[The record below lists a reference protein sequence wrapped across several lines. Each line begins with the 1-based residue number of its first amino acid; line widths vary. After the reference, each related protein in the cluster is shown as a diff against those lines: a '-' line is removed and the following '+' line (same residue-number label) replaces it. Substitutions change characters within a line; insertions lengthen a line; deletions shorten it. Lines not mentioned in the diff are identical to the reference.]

1 MKRPKTPMYPPPSTP
16 PTPQQRQSFTRLLK
30 PISKKR
36 RNILQN
42 PQPLPAA
49 AGDAAIKWKP
59 LNINKSELY
68 LPLTFPTGQ
77 TFRWRQTGASQYT
90 GPVGP
95 HLVSLK
101 QLEDNGVGYYC
112 HFTDSEDMARIDLF
126 DFLNMGI
133 SLNEMWSEF
142 KASDERFAELALY
155 LEGARVL
162 RQDPLECLIQFIC
175 SSNNNIQRITKM
187 VDFISSK
194 GEFLG
199 NVGGYDFFEFPTL
212 ERLALVSEAEL
223 REAGLNILL
232 ARWQLCNQNPG
243 GVEWLATLRKLDL
256 QEAIDGLC
264 SLPGVGPKVA
274 ACIALFS
281 LDQHHAIPVDTH
293 VWQIATRYL
302 IPELAGTR
310 LTPKIC
316 NRVAD
321 AFVSKY
327 GKYAGWAQTLLFISE
342 LPSQRALLP
351 SSFWNTEERSSPKL
365 QMKIQAI
372 QETKENPGSK
382 RKTTVPNAFNLL
394 PDHLQDSSNN
404 DDIHDSSH
412 SICHIFF
419 SQASR

>member
-1 MKRPKTPMYPPPSTP
+1 MQSPKSILRAKRPKSPLSPP
-16 PTPQQRQSFTRLLK
+16 PTPQQRQSSTTLLKK
-30 PISKKR
+30 PISKKP

-42 PQPLPAA
+42 PQPVPTAD
-49 AGDAAIKWKP
+49 GTVKWKP
-59 LNINKSELY
+59 LSINKSELY

-77 TFRWRQTGASQYT
+77 TFRWKKTGPLQYT
-90 GPVGP
+90 GPIGP
-95 HLVSLK
+95 HLVSLR
-101 QLEDNGVGYYC
+101 QLEDDGVEYYC
-112 HFTDSEDMARIDLF
+112 HFTCNEDNARIDLF

-133 SLNEMWSEF
+133 SLKEIWSEF
-142 KASDERFAELALY
+142 RACDERFAELALH

-194 GEFLG
+194 GDFLG
-199 NVGGYDFFEFPTL
+199 NVGGYDFFEFPSL
-212 ERLALVSEAEL
+212 EKLALVSEAEL
-223 REAGLNILL
+223 REAGFGYRAKYIVGTVAAL
-232 ARWQLCNQNPG
+232 QSKPG
-243 GVEWLATLRKLDL
+243 GGIEWLSSLRKLDL
-256 QEAIDGLC
+256 QEAIGGL
-264 SLPGVGPKVA
+264 STLPGVGPKVA
-274 ACIALFS
+274 ACIALFA

-342 LPSQRALLP
+342 LPSQKALLP
-351 SSFWNTEERSSPKL
+351 ASFRNTDEKSSVKL
-365 QMKIQAI
+365 QTEIRAKIKI
-372 QETKENPGSK
+372 K
-382 RKTTVPNAFNLL
+382 V
-394 PDHLQDSSNN
+394 
-404 DDIHDSSH
+404 
-412 SICHIFF
+412 
-419 SQASR
+419 